1 MVGICFGMVSCQN
14 GQENITGESTAESE
28 QDAQVE
34 TRIEY
39 IYELKYEKVEFLPE
53 SAKEAW
59 REPLIK
65 LLANACVMV
74 NDGEDG
80 VNFLP
85 PNPDLPSVAYGV
97 SVGLFDFDLDG
108 VPEVIVNQG
117 GGSSGNAFYTVY
129 DLMTGE
135 ELGSMDGGMGQI
147 FCHYYNRENGK
158 YEIYISYCWR
168 MGWMGYTSCVNR
180 ILAGVSTAG
189 EGKIIR
195 ERPYLSANYSID
207 AVAIPSAEEDM
218 AGGGD
223 FWISDQFVDHVDLYV
238 NGEAALPDDYM
249 AEQVSFTWD
258 CVMIR
263 ETNFQS
269 IPWYDVCET
278 NDSAEVRAEKMVNA
292 LLGLDQKFLAP

>member
-39 IYELKYEKVEFLPE
+39 IYELKYEEVEFLPE

-135 ELGSMDGGMGQI
+135 VGLSLNS
-147 FCHYYNRENGK
+147 FAFSNCL
-158 YEIYISYCWR
+158 
-168 MGWMGYTSCVNR
+168 R
-180 ILAGVSTAG
+180 ILRAGLPSPQKTYSKAPNKG
-189 EGKIIR
+189 ATKTTNIQLNLDEGFLCLLKIYRMQPIVT
-195 ERPYLSANYSID
+195 I
-207 AVAIPSAEEDM
+207 AITICATI
-218 AGGGD
+218 A
-223 FWISDQFVDHVDLYV
+223 IS
-238 NGEAALPDDYM
+238 E
-249 AEQVSFTWD
+249 W
-258 CVMIR
+258 
-263 ETNFQS
+263 
-269 IPWYDVCET
+269 
-278 NDSAEVRAEKMVNA
+278 
-292 LLGLDQKFLAP
+292 